1 MKRICL
7 GILIAGFFGC
17 SNGRLN
23 PDGQQK
29 KVIMAVFAHPD
40 DEVDV
45 APLLS
50 KLAKEGHQVY
60 LVIATKG
67 EIGITEHA
75 KIPAGDSLAHVRERE
90 TICNCTILGIRPPIM
105 LGLGDASLT
114 SRRVL
119 AVLRQKLDSVFS
131 AIPPDIVITWG
142 PDGGS
147 GHPDHRMVGDVVT
160 EIFQSGQSSKF
171 GNLFFTGIPTENWQ
185 RPPVYLTDLGKEVHE
200 TYKTVKKEFLTTRIK
215 CEKPEI
221 EKAIN
226 AMYCYKSQYTQAEMS
241 DNRLWTLYMNR
252 DTVYLRPFVSQKEI
266 SFNLFD

>member
-1 MKRICL
+1 MKAIWL
-7 GILIAGFFGC
+7 GILMIGFFGC
-17 SNGRLN
+17 SNDR
-23 PDGQQK
+23 PPVSSQPR

-50 KLAKEGHQVY
+50 RLSAEGHQVY

-90 TICNCTILGIRPPIM
+90 TICNCDILGIKPPIM
-105 LGLGDASLT
+105 LGMGDASLT
-114 SRRVL
+114 RRPAL
-119 AVLRQKLDSVFS
+119 AILHEKLDSVFN
-131 AIPPDIVITWG
+131 AFKPDVVITWG

-147 GHPDHRMVGDVVT
+147 GHPDHRMVGNVVT
-160 EIFQSGQSSKF
+160 EIFQSGQTSTF
-171 GNLFFTGIPTENWQ
+171 GKLFFTGIPTENWLK
-185 RPPVYLTDLGKEVHE
+185 PPIYLTDLGKEVHE

-241 DNRLWTLYMNR
+241 DNRLWTLFMNR
-252 DTVYLRPFVSQKEI
+252 DTVYLRPFVFQKEI
-266 SFNLFD
+266 SYNLFD